1 MKIFALEEHAIKLSS
16 DPGIVGIL
24 SSIKFNRRTSLAL
37 PENIKLN
44 RLHNLS
50 KRRSATSSNEI
61 EGVKIKKIQD
71 ESILINGI
79 ESRKPLLNW
88 WKWRHSYHSKRKI
101 QPLLSKIKRPRF
113 GLFSFIYLE
122 YIDSQKE
129 NIWKDY

>member
-24 SSIKFNRRTSLAL
+24 SSIKFNRRMSLAL

-50 KRRSATSSNEI
+50 KRRSATLSNEI
-61 EGVKIKKIQD
+61 EGVKNKKIQD

-79 ESRKPLLNW
+79 ESRKLLLNW
-88 WKWRHSYHSKRKI
+88 
-101 QPLLSKIKRPRF
+101 
-113 GLFSFIYLE
+113 
-122 YIDSQKE
+122 
-129 NIWKDY
+129 